1 MSDKCCPKCFGD
13 RGLRDNNFPFLSRQR
28 GRCDFCGS
36 EDQDLLEPGQLI
48 DLFEMLV
55 SIYEPDSEGRPLVEC
70 LKVDWQLFDH
80 PSMDNARVQIL
91 LGEILDNGEIVRRK
105 FAPSTRHDNK
115 GLAQWGTLR
124 HELLTK
130 NRYFL
135 DKALDTDR
143 LRDLLDFLILGELEE
158 DWYRARII
166 PSGAAYILEE
176 MGAPPRH
183 LATSGRANP
192 AGIPYLYLGSVA
204 ETAVSELRPHTGEE
218 ACVALFSLPPEIKVV
233 DLRNPRKLVSP
244 FGLSD
249 ASAIDQLRAD
259 IPLLERL
266 GQELTRPVL
275 PQSAAVEY
283 IPSQYICEF
292 IKKNKFDG
300 VVYSS
305 SVSDGI
311 NLALFDPDKAVA
323 KSVARYRITRVS
335 VDVEK
340 VSTTKVMN

>member
-1 MSDKCCPKCFGD
+1 MSDKCCPECFGD
-13 RGLRDNNFPFLSRQR
+13 RGLRDNNFPFLSESKGQ
-28 GRCDFCGS
+28 CNFCGS
-36 EDQDLLEPGQLI
+36 EDQDLLEPGKLI

-55 SIYEPDSEGRPLVEC
+55 SIYEPDPEGRSLVEC
-70 LKVDWQLFDH
+70 LKADWQLFDH

-91 LGEILDNGEIVRRK
+91 LGEILDDGEIVRRK
-105 FAPSTRHDNK
+105 FAPSTRHENK

-124 HELLTK
+124 DELLTK

-135 DKALDTDR
+135 DKELDTDR
-143 LRDLLDFLILGELEE
+143 LKDLLEYLILDDLPDE
-158 DWYRARII
+158 WYRARII
-166 PSGAAYILEE
+166 SGDAAYTLEE
-176 MGAPPRH
+176 MGAPPKH

-192 AGIPYLYLGSVA
+192 AGIPYLYLGSLP

-218 ACVALFSLPPEIKVV
+218 ACVALFSLPPSIKAV

-275 PQSAAVEY
+275 PRSAAIEY

-323 KSVARYRITRVS
+323 RSVARYSVARVS
-335 VDVEK
+335 VEVEK
-340 VSTTKVMN
+340 ISTKK

>member
-1 MSDKCCPKCFGD
+1 MSDKCCPECFGD
-13 RGLRDNNFPFLSRQR
+13 RGLRKNHFPFLSKLR

-36 EDQDLLEPGQLI
+36 EDQDLLEPGELI

-55 SIYEPDSEGRPLVEC
+55 SIYEPDPEGVSLVEC
-70 LKVDWQLFDH
+70 LKADWQLFDH
-80 PSMDNARVQIL
+80 PSMDTSRAQIL
-91 LGEILDNGEIVRRK
+91 LGEILDDGEIIRRK
-105 FAPSTRHDNK
+105 FAPSSRHNNK

-124 HELLTK
+124 NELLTK

-135 DKALDTDR
+135 DKELDTDR
-143 LRDLLDFLILGELEE
+143 LKDLLDLLIIDDLPN

-166 PSGAAYILEE
+166 SGDAVYPLDA
-176 MGAPPRH
+176 MGAPPKH

-192 AGIPYLYLGSVA
+192 AGIPYLYLGSVP

-218 ACVALFSLPPEIKVV
+218 ASVALFSLPPAIKGV

-244 FGLSD
+244 FGLSE

-275 PQSAAVEY
+275 PRSAAIEY

-292 IKKNKFDG
+292 IKKNNFDG

-323 KSVARYRITRVS
+323 RSVARYSVARVS
-335 VDVEK
+335 VEVEK
-340 VSTTKVMN
+340 ISTKK

>member
-1 MSDKCCPKCFGD
+1 MSDKCCPECFGD
-13 RGLRDNNFPFLSRQR
+13 RGLRDNSFPFLSKSK

-36 EDQDLLEPGQLI
+36 EDQDLLEPAKLI

-55 SIYEPDSEGRPLVEC
+55 SIYEPDPEGVSLVEC
-70 LKVDWQLFDH
+70 LKADWQLFDH
-80 PSMDNARVQIL
+80 SSMDTPRAQIL
-91 LGEILDNGEIVRRK
+91 LAEILDDGEIVRRK
-105 FAPSTRHDNK
+105 FAPSSRHNNK

-124 HELLTK
+124 NELLTK

-143 LRDLLDFLILGELEE
+143 LKDLLDLLIIDDLSK

-166 PSGAAYILEE
+166 PGNGTYTLKE
-176 MGAPPRH
+176 MGAPPKH

-192 AGIPYLYLGSVA
+192 AGIPYLYLGSVP

-218 ACVALFSLPPEIKVV
+218 ACVALFELPSAIKAV

-249 ASAIDQLRAD
+249 ASAMDQLRAD

-275 PQSAAVEY
+275 PRSAAIEY

-292 IKKNKFDG
+292 IKKNNFDG

-311 NLALFDPDKAVA
+311 NLALFDPDKAIA
-323 KSVARYRITRVS
+323 KSVDRYSITRVS
-335 VDVEK
+335 VDVRPTRA
-340 VSTTKVMN
+340 VN